1 MYVKVL
7 KANLHSLK
15 RTSELQT
22 QWNKNMKKP
31 CKKETLASYELFF
44 HYVWR
49 KVINV
54 FNYIMTIL
62 NMYYL
67 PVMS

>member
-7 KANLHSLK
+7 MIKSNLHSLK

-31 CKKETLASYELFF
+31 CKKETLASY
-44 HYVWR
+44 
-49 KVINV
+49 
-54 FNYIMTIL
+54 
-62 NMYYL
+62 
-67 PVMS
+67 

>member
-7 KANLHSLK
+7 KSNLHSLK

-31 CKKETLASYELFF
+31 YKKETLASY
-44 HYVWR
+44 
-49 KVINV
+49 
-54 FNYIMTIL
+54 
-62 NMYYL
+62 
-67 PVMS
+67 